1 MPDALDTPDTPDTP
15 DAPDALNKTDTADTT
30 DWHDSIVGHSPVAAN
45 APVLQPLVHAYAAG
59 DVA

>member
-15 DAPDALNKTDTADTT
+15 DALNETDTADTT
-30 DWHDSIVGHSPVAAN
+30 DWHDSIVGHSPLATN
-45 APVLQPLVHAYAAG
+45 KPVLQPLVHAYAAG